1 MVWALL
7 ASDGAAFVLAGRDTL
22 FTPDDVTDVLVEGDT
37 LFTSDDVAPDRDILR
52 RMENRA
58 FGVGERLV
66 YSIEYGPVNA
76 GKAVLEV
83 AGLTEIEGRLCYHV
97 TSDTRSNRAFS
108 VFYKIQDRVETFI
121 DVAGIFPWRLE
132 KHLQEGTS
140 TKNVV
145 VTYDQVNQVAMS
157 GTREIE
163 IPPFVQDVVSVF
175 YFIRTQE
182 FEVGDSL
189 AVDTQDGK
197 KVYPLELKVLRKEQ
211 VTLKAGTFDCLVV
224 EPRLRG
230 QGGLLLFRKT
240 GKMVVWFT
248 DDQHKMPVLIQS
260 KIPVGAIEAELTEYR
275 LGDGFQAHLNEKG
288 QGMYPESEAP

>member
-1 MVWALL
+1 MKRV
-7 ASDGAAFVLAGRDTL
+7 
-22 FTPDDVTDVLVEGDT
+22 VLVMMWIAGTVTLTAAEEVTEETSSPDT
-37 LFTSDDVAPDRDILR
+37 TAHTFR
-52 RMENRA
+52 RVENRA
-58 FGVGERLV
+58 FDVGERLV
-66 YSIEYGPVNA
+66 FSIEYGPFSA
-76 GKAVLEV
+76 GTAVLEV
-83 AGLTEIEGRLCYHV
+83 AELTEIEGRSCYRV
-97 TSDTRSNRAFS
+97 VSDTRSNRAFS
-108 VFYKIQDRVETFI
+108 AFYKVQDRVETFI
-121 DVAGIFPWRLE
+121 DVEGIFPWRLE

-140 TKNVV
+140 TRNVV
-145 VTYDQVNQVAMS
+145 VTYDQVNHVAMR

-182 FEVGDSL
+182 FGVGDSL
-189 AVDTQDGK
+189 TVDTQDGK

-230 QGGLLLFRKT
+230 QGGLLLFRRT

-248 DDQHKMPVLIQS
+248 DDQYKIPVLIQS

-275 LGDGFQAHLNEKG
+275 LGDGVQAYLDEKR
-288 QGMYPESEAP
+288 